1 MAIVVTGMRVLTV
14 LALLFSLL
22 GFGLAASPSSP
33 PPSAAGLVLL
43 LEAQGPIGPASRDF
57 ILRGLEQARTRN
69 ATAVILKLDTPG
81 GLDSSMRDI
90 IQAIL
95 ASPVPVIGYI
105 APEGARAASAGTY
118 ILYAT
123 HVAAMAPATNLGAAT
138 PVQIGGL
145 PLPTQPPK
153 DERTREPAEESAE
166 KKPGEKEEP
175 STTSPESPAKP
186 ASDMDR
192 KLVNDARAYIRALA
206 QLRGRN
212 VEWAERAVT
221 EAASLSAQDALEQ
234 NVIDLIA
241 ADIPDLLRQV
251 DGRVVTV
258 AGVQR
263 TLAVEGLT
271 VETLTPD
278 LRNRVLAAIAHPM
291 VAYILMLIG
300 IYGLFFELSNPG
312 AAIPGVLGA
321 VCLLLAL
328 FAFQVLPVNYAGLA
342 LLLLGL
348 AFMIAEA
355 FMPSFGMLG
364 LGGVAAFVA
373 GSLLLWDET
382 GPGYEVP
389 FGLIIGFALASLVVL
404 IGLATLMARQRR
416 QRVLG
421 GAEKMLGTVATVMP
435 NDADR
440 IWIHGESWRVH
451 ADRPLH
457 PGQSV
462 RVIGRDGLILFVQPL
477 DSTTEDPQSVV
488 ASTMLTPT
496 PLPLAGE
503 GRERS

>member
-1 MAIVVTGMRVLTV
+1 MALLVTGMRVLTA

-22 GFGLAASPSSP
+22 GFGWAAAPSP
-33 PPSAAGLVLL
+33 PSTTGLALL
-43 LEAQGPIGPASRDF
+43 LEVQGPIGPASRDF

-69 ATAVILKLDTPG
+69 AAAVILKLDTPG

-95 ASPVPVIGYI
+95 ASPIPVIGYI

-118 ILYAT
+118 ILYAC

-153 DERTREPAEESAE
+153 DEQAREPAKEPAPKKSSDQESPDQE
-166 KKPGEKEEP
+166 KPAATP
-175 STTSPESPAKP
+175 RESPAKP

-221 EAASLSAQDALEQ
+221 EAASLSAQDALQQ

-241 ADIPDLLRQV
+241 TNVPDLLKQIE
-251 DGRVVTV
+251 GRVVTI

-263 TLAVEGLT
+263 TLAVEGST
-271 VETLTPD
+271 VETITPD
-278 LRNRVLAAIAHPM
+278 LRNRLLAAIAHPM
-291 VAYILMLIG
+291 VAYILLLIG

-312 AAIPGVLGA
+312 TAIPGVLGG

-342 LLLLGL
+342 LLLLGM

-355 FMPSFGMLG
+355 FAPSFGVLG
-364 LGGVAAFVA
+364 LGGAAAFVV

-382 GPGYEVP
+382 GPGYDVP
-389 FGLIIGFALASLVVL
+389 LGLIVGFALASAVVL

-416 QRVLG
+416 QRLIG
-421 GAEKMLGTVATVMP
+421 GAEKLLGTVAAVMP

-440 IWIHGESWRVH
+440 VWIHGESWRVH

-457 PGQSV
+457 PGEPV
-462 RVIGRDGLILFVQPL
+462 RVVGRDGLILFVQPL
-477 DSTTEDPQSVV
+477 DSEK
-488 ASTMLTPT
+488 
-496 PLPLAGE
+496 GE
-503 GRERS
+503 TS

>member
-1 MAIVVTGMRVLTV
+1 MVVTGMRILTALVL
-14 LALLFSLL
+14 LLSLL
-22 GFGLAASPSSP
+22 GFGWAAAPSP
-33 PPSAAGLVLL
+33 PSTTGLALL
-43 LEAQGPIGPASRDF
+43 LEVHGPIGPASRDF

-118 ILYAT
+118 ILYAA
-123 HVAAMAPATNLGAAT
+123 HIAAMAPATNLGAAT

-153 DERTREPAEESAE
+153 DEQAREPAKEPAPKESSDQESPDQE
-166 KKPGEKEEP
+166 KPAATP
-175 STTSPESPAKP
+175 RESPAKP

-221 EAASLSAQDALEQ
+221 EAASLSAQDALQQ

-241 ADIPDLLRQV
+241 TNVPDLLKQIE
-251 DGRVVTV
+251 GRVVV
-258 AGVQR
+258 IAGVQR
-263 TLAVEGLT
+263 TLAVEGST
-271 VETLTPD
+271 VETITPD
-278 LRNRVLAAIAHPM
+278 LRNRLLAAIAHPM
-291 VAYILMLIG
+291 VAYILLLIG

-342 LLLLGL
+342 LLLLGM

-355 FMPSFGMLG
+355 FAPSFGVLG
-364 LGGVAAFVA
+364 LGGAAAFVV

-382 GPGYEVP
+382 GPGYDVP
-389 FGLIIGFALASLVVL
+389 LGLIVGFALASAVVL

-416 QRVLG
+416 QRLIG
-421 GAEKMLGTVATVMP
+421 GAEKLLGTVAVVMP

-440 IWIHGESWRVH
+440 VWIHGESWRVH

-457 PGQSV
+457 SGEPV
-462 RVIGRDGLILFVQPL
+462 RVVGRDGLTLFVQPL
-477 DSTTEDPQSVV
+477 DSEK
-488 ASTMLTPT
+488 
-496 PLPLAGE
+496 GE
-503 GRERS
+503 NS

>member
-1 MAIVVTGMRVLTV
+1 MRILTA

-22 GFGLAASPSSP
+22 GFGLAGSSPS
-33 PPSAAGLVLL
+33 ATGLVLL

-57 ILRGLEQARTRN
+57 ILRGLEQARVRN

-118 ILYAT
+118 ILYAA
-123 HVAAMAPATNLGAAT
+123 HIAAMAPATNLGAAT

-145 PLPTQPPK
+145 PLPSQPPK
-153 DERTREPAEESAE
+153 DERAPEPAKEPADKESP
-166 KKPGEKEEP
+166 KQEEP
-175 STTSPESPAKP
+175 SATAPKTPAKP

-221 EAASLSAQDALEQ
+221 DAASLSAQDALQQ

-241 ADIPDLLRQV
+241 TDIPDLLKQI
-251 DGRVVTV
+251 DGRMVMVG
-258 AGVQR
+258 GVQR
-263 TLAVEGLT
+263 ALAVEGST
-271 VETLTPD
+271 VETLVPD
-278 LRNRVLAAIAHPM
+278 LRNRLLATIAHPM

-355 FMPSFGMLG
+355 FVPSFGVLG
-364 LGGVAAFVA
+364 LGGAAAFVA

-382 GPGYEVP
+382 GPGYDVP
-389 FGLIIGFALASLVVL
+389 LGLIIGFALASAVVL

-416 QRVLG
+416 QRLIG
-421 GAEKMLGTVATVMP
+421 GAEKLLGTVAAVMP

-440 IWIHGESWRVH
+440 VWIHGESWRVH

-457 PGQSV
+457 PGEPV
-462 RVIGRDGLILFVQPL
+462 RVVGRDGLTLFVQPL
-477 DSTTEDPQSVV
+477 DSEK
-488 ASTMLTPT
+488 
-496 PLPLAGE
+496 GE
-503 GRERS
+503 TS